1 LLPLSALP
9 MVGAVVGGWV
19 DQIHH
24 LGFTTWRAACR
35 TSGLRFAS
43 LVDFTLQLL
52 PTAIIGLL
60 LGGLAVLAWA
70 ALARDRDSGLYF
82 AAHAG
87 CALTLPLALLLCAS
101 ALPLP
106 VMLLADLLVALL
118 AAMLLWPLLRPAS
131 RSAPAHP

>member
-1 LLPLSALP
+1 ML
-9 MVGAVVGGWV
+9 GAVAGGWV
-19 DQIHH
+19 DQVHH

-43 LVDFTLQLL
+43 LVDFTVQLL
-52 PTAIIGLL
+52 PTAILGLL
-60 LGGLAVLAWA
+60 LGGLALLAWGSF
-70 ALARDRDSGLYF
+70 ARDRNPGPYL

-106 VMLLADLLVALL
+106 VMLLADLTIAVL
-118 AAMLLWPLLRPAS
+118 AAMLLWPLLSVTLRIKGA
-131 RSAPAHP
+131 RGA